1 MHFLWSMCQLWM
13 SPSLSLRNNFKC
25 NGTKLYI
32 YIYIYKTS
40 IFILLSTLLYSSGFH
55 YYLVICTCAWLL
67 LLIMY
72 WLEIR
77 GINSEFYS
85 LFFPSIN
92 CPDLLTKPTLI
103 QSSCSCKYPFM
114 LFSLMIKKKVMEEEK
129 VWYCKDTWPCNNNL
143 EFHSFSPSI
152 SWYPLLS

>member
-1 MHFLWSMCQLWM
+1 MRASQKVMAPCIFSGQCANYGCLPLYHYETILNVME
-13 SPSLSLRNNFKC
+13 LSF
-25 NGTKLYI
+25 LYI
-32 YIYIYKTS
+32 YMTS

-55 YYLVICTCAWLL
+55 YYLVICTCALL
-67 LLIMY
+67 LLLNMY

-129 VWYCKDTWPCNNNL
+129 VW
-143 EFHSFSPSI
+143 
-152 SWYPLLS
+152 

>member
-1 MHFLWSMCQLWM
+1 MRASQKVMAACIFSGQCANYGCLPLYHYETILNVME
-13 SPSLSLRNNFKC
+13 LSF
-25 NGTKLYI
+25 LYI
-32 YIYIYKTS
+32 YMTS

-55 YYLVICTCAWLL
+55 YYLVICTCALLL

-129 VWYCKDTWPCNNNL
+129 VW
-143 EFHSFSPSI
+143 
-152 SWYPLLS
+152 

>member
-1 MHFLWSMCQLWM
+1 MRASQKVMAACIFSGQCANYGCLPLYHYETILNVME
-13 SPSLSLRNNFKC
+13 LSF
-25 NGTKLYI
+25 LYI
-32 YIYIYKTS
+32 YMTS

-129 VWYCKDTWPCNNNL
+129 VW
-143 EFHSFSPSI
+143 
-152 SWYPLLS
+152 

>member
-1 MHFLWSMCQLWM
+1 MRASQKVMAACIFSGQCANYGCLPLYHYETILNVME
-13 SPSLSLRNNFKC
+13 LSF
-25 NGTKLYI
+25 LYI
-32 YIYIYKTS
+32 YMTS

-72 WLEIR
+72 WLEIT

-129 VWYCKDTWPCNNNL
+129 VW
-143 EFHSFSPSI
+143 
-152 SWYPLLS
+152 

>member
-1 MHFLWSMCQLWM
+1 MRASQKVMAACIFSGQCANYGCLPLYHYETILNAME
-13 SPSLSLRNNFKC
+13 LSF
-25 NGTKLYI
+25 I
-32 YIYIYKTS
+32 YIYIYS
-40 IFILLSTLLYSSGFH
+40 IFILLSTLLDSSGFH
-55 YYLVICTCAWLL
+55 YYLVICTCALL
-67 LLIMY
+67 LLLNMY

-129 VWYCKDTWPCNNNL
+129 VW
-143 EFHSFSPSI
+143 
-152 SWYPLLS
+152 

>member
-1 MHFLWSMCQLWM
+1 MRASQKVMAACIFSGQCANYGCLPLYHYETILNVME
-13 SPSLSLRNNFKC
+13 LSF
-25 NGTKLYI
+25 I
-32 YIYIYKTS
+32 YIYMTS

-55 YYLVICTCAWLL
+55 YYLVICTCALLL

-72 WLEIR
+72 WLEIT

-129 VWYCKDTWPCNNNL
+129 VW
-143 EFHSFSPSI
+143 
-152 SWYPLLS
+152 

>member
-1 MHFLWSMCQLWM
+1 MRASQKVMAACIFSGQCANYGCLPLYHYETILNVME
-13 SPSLSLRNNFKC
+13 LSF
-25 NGTKLYI
+25 LYI
-32 YIYIYKTS
+32 YMTS

-55 YYLVICTCAWLL
+55 YYLVICICALLL

-72 WLEIR
+72 WLEIT

-129 VWYCKDTWPCNNNL
+129 VW
-143 EFHSFSPSI
+143 
-152 SWYPLLS
+152 

>member
-1 MHFLWSMCQLWM
+1 MRASQKVMAACIFSGQCANYGCLPLYHYETILNAME
-13 SPSLSLRNNFKC
+13 LSF
-25 NGTKLYI
+25 I
-32 YIYIYKTS
+32 YIYIYS
-40 IFILLSTLLYSSGFH
+40 IFILLSTLLDSSGFH
-55 YYLVICTCAWLL
+55 YYLVICTCALLL

-129 VWYCKDTWPCNNNL
+129 VW
-143 EFHSFSPSI
+143 
-152 SWYPLLS
+152 